1 MTRVIALTGGIGSGK
16 STVAELFA
24 KLGTPIIDADLIA
37 RELTHIDQSAYKDI
51 VNHFNEKQIL
61 KADQTLNRN
70 KLREI
75 IFEDQK
81 ERQWLENLL
90 HPLIQEKIADEI
102 KKVSAPY
109 CIVVIPLLFE
119 VTPYNFIDRILVV
132 DSPEEQQIAR
142 VIARDKTNSALIKKI
157 LKSQISRQQRISGAD
172 DIIVNENRISDLVP
186 QVEKLHRIYSSCY

>member
-157 LKSQISRQQRISGAD
+157 LK
-172 DIIVNENRISDLVP
+172 
-186 QVEKLHRIYSSCY
+186 